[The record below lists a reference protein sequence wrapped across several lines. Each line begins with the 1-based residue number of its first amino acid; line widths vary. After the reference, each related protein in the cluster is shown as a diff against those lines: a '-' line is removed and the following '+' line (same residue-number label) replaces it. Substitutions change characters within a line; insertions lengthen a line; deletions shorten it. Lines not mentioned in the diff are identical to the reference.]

1 MKLIQKTI
9 KAAKEQGSK
18 PYKSIQYFS
27 NLKKGGIPMYDV
39 VIKNARIPQGDDTV
53 LTNILVKDEKIAG
66 FVERLDGIEA
76 KEVIDAGG
84 HLTLPGCI
92 DSHVHFMYQGFPHR
106 ENFLTGSAAA
116 ARGGITTVV
125 DMPCC
130 SVPSVRS
137 VRQLK
142 LKKELV
148 APQALVDYAFWGG
161 VTGEDV
167 RNGWLHNVKEQAEE
181 GVVAFK
187 AYMTPS
193 VPTFPRV
200 TDPEMYEAFVAVAE
214 TGLPIGIH
222 AENFAMCDYFVK
234 KLQREGRMDGPAWAE
249 ARMELAEKVA
259 IELGISFSE
268 ATGARLHIVH
278 MSTGIGAKLVGEAKK
293 RGLDVTSET
302 CPHYL
307 TLNYEES
314 MTKYGPLA
322 KIAPPLRTK
331 KDNELLWEGLNN
343 GSVDFIGTD
352 HAPYEIESE
361 KLKRGMNIWT
371 AFPGIPGVETM
382 VPILVS
388 EGYNKGRISL
398 SKLVEIL
405 STNAAKHY
413 GLYPKKGAM
422 FIGSDADFTIIDLN
436 KRWTVDPKT
445 QASMCGYTPFE
456 GMELK
461 GKVVKTIV
469 RGHLVYED
477 VEESTLKELSDKELQ
492 EIVHEYPKGVRER
505 YADIFEEFPSLYSKE
520 YEKSFRKNHPGLID
534 AHIRTITGIRVK
546 PGFGKFIHRQSIQKL
561 PRTITY

>member
-1 MKLIQKTI
+1 
-9 KAAKEQGSK
+9 
-18 PYKSIQYFS
+18 
-27 NLKKGGIPMYDV
+27 MYDV
-39 VIKNARIPQGDDTV
+39 IVKNARIPQGDETV
-53 LTNILVKDEKIAG
+53 TTNILVKDEKIAG
-66 FVERLDGIEA
+66 FLDNIDGVEA
-76 KEVIDAGG
+76 KEVIDAEG

-92 DSHVHFMYQGFPHR
+92 DSHTHFMYQGFAHR

-116 ARGGITTVV
+116 ARGGVSTVI

-130 SVPSVRS
+130 SVPSARS
-137 VRQLK
+137 VDELK
-142 LKKELV
+142 LKLDLV
-148 APQALVDYAFWGG
+148 EPQSVVDYAMWGG

-167 RNGWLHNVKEQAEE
+167 RNGWLHNVQEQADY

-200 TDPEMYEAFVAVAE
+200 TDPEMYEAFDAVAK

-234 KLQREGRMDGPAWAE
+234 KLEREGRTDGPAWAE

-259 IELGISFSE
+259 IELGISFAE

-293 RGLDVTSET
+293 KGLNVTSES

-307 TLNYEES
+307 TLNAQDA
-314 MTKYGPLA
+314 MTEHGPLA

-331 KDNELLWEGLNN
+331 RDNEEQWEGLRN
-343 GSVDFIGTD
+343 GSIDFMGTD

-361 KLKRGMNIWT
+361 KLKEGMNIWT
-371 AFPGIPGVETM
+371 AFPGIPGVETL
-382 VPILVS
+382 VPVMVS

-398 SKLVEIL
+398 SKLVEVL

-422 FIGSDADFTIIDLN
+422 NIGSDADFTIVDLD
-436 KRWTVDPKT
+436 KEWVIDPKEN
-445 QASMCGYTPFE
+445 QASMCGYTPLE
-456 GMELK
+456 GMKLK
-461 GKVVKTIV
+461 GKVAKTVV
-469 RGHLVYED
+469 RGHLVFDD
-477 VEESTLKELSDKELQ
+477 VEESTLAKLTDEELQ
-492 EIVHEYPKGVRER
+492 RIVHDYPEGVEEK
-505 YADIFEEFPSLYSKE
+505 YPEIFEEYPNLHSAE
-520 YEKSFRKNHPGLID
+520 YENSLRKQKPELID
-534 AHIRTITGIRVK
+534 EHIRNITGIQVQ
-546 PGFGKFIHRQSIQKL
+546 PGFGQFVKRQSIQVL
-561 PRTITY
+561 PRQITY